1 MESGRPVTPTSNDTS
16 EEMRNLIEQINMRFQ
31 VVELNMNLMLNPINA
46 SFTKIFNQLDTLNTL
61 VDRVNKLEEKVNRH
75 LKAGMEEKEDPNRV
89 GNELTQKIT
98 PLLQIMKNQAQEKEK
113 EKEAHKELS
122 LSPVPDQPSTSNQT
136 AKPKKTSAE
145 LPASNS
151 VFKLSEYFTY
161 FKKLIYNLNH
171 FSFKT
176 PKIKYISHYAFN
188 KAIIHQGTPSNV
200 VKALYQHGLIQS
212 IYPSASLEEIAELPE
227 PLKRAVKTYFGIVTQ
242 HMVFIRCYSTIAE
255 ITPDKFYHPINL
267 IRLGTT
273 RKPFEHSVEPK
284 EDIDDDEE
292 FMETISRIRSQD
304 YHIIFQEMNRILA
317 TEDEAAWVYFSG
329 PTTLIYSSGR
339 NTRNINQFNQFYD
352 KIKNNK
358 FENSIETKKRIC
370 QLLAEYA
377 THKCNYCDERSPERR
392 DFEDPIMDMSV
403 I

>member
-1 MESGRPVTPTSNDTS
+1 MESGRPVTPTSNETS
-16 EEMRNLIEQINMRFQ
+16 EEMRNLIEQINMKFQ
-31 VVELNMNLMLNPINA
+31 VVELNMNLMLSPINTN
-46 SFTKIFNQLDTLNTL
+46 FTKIFNQLDTLF
-61 VDRVNKLEEKVNRH
+61 DRVGKLEERLNSHVNPEV
-75 LKAGMEEKEDPNRV
+75 KEKEDPNKV
-89 GNELTQKIT
+89 GKELTQKIT
-98 PLLQIMKNQAQEKEK
+98 PLLQIIKSQAQEKEK
-113 EKEAHKELS
+113 EL
-122 LSPVPDQPSTSNQT
+122 LSPISDQPSTSKQPVNS
-136 AKPKKTSAE
+136 KKATTE
-145 LPASNS
+145 LPANNP

-227 PLKRAVKTYFGIVTQ
+227 PLKKAVKTYFGIVTQ

-284 EDIDDDEE
+284 EDINNDEE
-292 FMETISRIRSQD
+292 FMETVSRIRSQD

-358 FENSIETKKRIC
+358 FENSTDTKKRIC
-370 QLLAEYA
+370 QLLSEYA